1 LGAVLSAAGAVLGV
15 STPFYALKRVPGA
28 WEANALSIEIQVAR
42 MLLNPWATLLWG
54 SLHTLAPLLNFFA
67 ADALYPR
74 LKRARAGRNRRPS
87 RR

>member
-1 LGAVLSAAGAVLGV
+1 MLS
-15 STPFYALKRVPGA
+15 
-28 WEANALSIEIQVAR
+28 
-42 MLLNPWATLLWG
+42 NPWTTLLWG

-87 RR
+87 SAEG